1 MSNQRTARS
10 GQSGRR
16 ATNMEQTF
24 KNASPG
30 SLLGENVARLDA
42 TRFVSGR
49 VDYSADLLPEGAL
62 HLAILRSALQ
72 AAQSPSPRAA

>member
-24 KNASPG
+24 KDASPG

-42 TRFVSGR
+42 ARFVR
-49 VDYSADLLPEGAL
+49 GASITVPISFPQ
-62 HLAILRSALQ
+62 ARSI
-72 AAQSPSPRAA
+72 